1 MVKRMIAM
9 LLGALAGGLLWAA
22 VAWLRSPVE
31 ASADPIAVEHCLQD
45 AFIDC
50 VSNEMPAAAPEVPAT
65 PEPCKDWLSDD
76 ADIAALSSC
85 LREARRERDA
95 VRFENFK
102 RAQRI
107 AASS

>member
-1 MVKRMIAM
+1 MVKRVIAM
-9 LLGALAGGLLWAA
+9 LLGALAGALLWGA

-45 AFIDC
+45 AMIDC
-50 VSNEMPAAAPEVPAT
+50 VSNEIPSAVPEAPAVAGS
-65 PEPCKDWLSDD
+65 CKDWLLDD
-76 ADIAALSSC
+76 ADIAALSKC
-85 LREARRERDA
+85 LHDARRERDA